1 MYCPHCM
8 TDNHNGERYCH
19 NCGKDIYEQNGEL
32 PKQARGIS
40 RRHLS
45 FQIVDNN
52 WTVRD
57 LGSMNGSFVS
67 GGVRLSPFTDWKLED
82 GDIIW
87 LGEKE
92 NSLIVHL

>member
-1 MYCPHCM
+1 MNKM
-8 TDNHNGERYCH
+8 ESM
-19 NCGKDIYEQNGEL
+19 L